1 VAHGSPF
8 AGCPVATQRRDQCQ
22 DTASRFVGQCED
34 NTDWIGL
41 CWASL
46 RRPVGT
52 YGDIVQWA
60 ASGGHHPSC
69 QRASTRSFHNELWVR
84 WNRNRCWVILAAS
97 HRHPPDPPVVRAEA
111 APDPLGPPPL
121 ASKLEPKDLLNGRR
135 HRTGQ
140 YQPQSGQRIIRVF
153 SASLSGDRGRT
164 AAAAEGPWSCP
175 SVRSLQGLSQTAS
188 PSKIP

>member
-1 VAHGSPF
+1 LPRVLAHSLALHVEISAKIPF
-8 AGCPVATQRRDQCQ
+8 RDFFGQCQ
-22 DTASRFVGQCED
+22 H
-34 NTDWIGL
+34 TDLIGL

-52 YGDIVQWA
+52 YGDNVQWA

-69 QRASTRSFHNELWVR
+69 QSASTRSFHNELWVR
-84 WNRNRCWVILAAS
+84 WNHNRCWVILAAS

-135 HRTGQ
+135 HRTDIRHN
-140 YQPQSGQRIIRVF
+140 SDQRIIRVSLPV
-153 SASLSGDRGRT
+153 SAGIGGELLRQQRAPGDMIR
-164 AAAAEGPWSCP
+164 
-175 SVRSLQGLSQTAS
+175 LQGLSQNAS